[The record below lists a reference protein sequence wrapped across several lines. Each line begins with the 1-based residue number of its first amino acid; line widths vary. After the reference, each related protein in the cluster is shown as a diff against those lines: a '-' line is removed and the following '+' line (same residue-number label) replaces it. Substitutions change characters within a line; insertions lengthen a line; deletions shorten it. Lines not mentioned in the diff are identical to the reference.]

1 MVRDSMHALIEQLPA
16 FNRLAELARSVASV
30 KVTDGPVS
38 CGCVSSCVVVA
49 YVKWYAI
56 NSMCVL

>member
-1 MVRDSMHALIEQLPA
+1 MGAIVGRGSVMGQLPA

-30 KVTDGPVS
+30 KITDGPVS
-38 CGCVSSCVVVA
+38 CGCVVVT

-56 NSMCVL
+56 PCTRL